1 MRFRNSIRLEI
12 AILVFFT
19 TLITILI
26 SWSISNH
33 FIEKFYVAHTMNA
46 LVKTYRS
53 CNEFFSDEKNIEELE
68 NEKIV
73 SLNGYVV
80 NSENA
85 AIFVINPNTR
95 QKRPPMYTSVKI
107 NERTQAEIGA
117 ILEKFDFA
125 SLKYKQTK
133 YSIKSNTLEPESDS
147 SKIVANY
154 YDLLGV
160 LDNGFYIILR
170 TPAEAVHDN
179 INFAAKLFTSI
190 SVLLLMIEV
199 LVVIFISN
207 MFSTP
212 IIEMSKVA
220 KKMSEMD
227 FSAKVNVETEDEIG
241 ALGESMNELSTK
253 LEQSITSLK
262 NANIE
267 LANDIREKEH
277 IEEMRSEFLSHVS
290 HELKTPLAIIQGY
303 AEGLKSGIADDPE
316 TMNYYCD
323 VITDEASKMNA
334 LVMKLINLNQLETG
348 NDISIERFDIT
359 DMIKDEISS
368 SSILAQDKNI
378 TFDFDDSEPLYVW
391 ADMFMTEEVLTNY
404 LSNAI
409 HYVKENGK
417 VKVWYEKRENVARIN
432 VFNEGDNI
440 ADKDIDKLFIKFYKS
455 DPARTRSYGGSG
467 IGLSIVSAI
476 MKAHNQDFGVFNT
489 DGGVVFYFEV
499 DTRPNID
506 S

>member
-1 MRFRNSIRLEI
+1 MRFKNSIRFKI

-26 SWSISNH
+26 SWTISNH
-33 FIEKFYVAHTMNA
+33 FIERFYVAHTMNA
-46 LVKTYRS
+46 LSATYRS
-53 CNEFFSDEKNIEELE
+53 CNEFFNDEANVKALE
-68 NEKIV
+68 KERIV
-73 SLNGYVV
+73 SLDGYVV

-85 AIFVINPNTR
+85 AIFVINP
-95 QKRPPMYTSVKI
+95 KKFDLPYTSVKV
-107 NERTQAEIGA
+107 NDRTILA
-117 ILEKFDFA
+117 IQSIIMNYDFD
-125 SLKYKQTK
+125 SLKYTETK
-133 YSIKSNTLEPESDS
+133 YKIIRNEIAPEDGSSN
-147 SKIVANY
+147 IVSNY
-154 YDLLGV
+154 YDLLGI
-160 LDNGFYIILR
+160 LDNGYYIILR
-170 TPAEAVHDN
+170 TPVEAVHDN

-190 SVLLLMIEV
+190 SVLLLLIEV
-199 LVVIFISN
+199 LVVLFISN

-212 IIEMSKVA
+212 IIQMSRVA

-227 FSAKVNVETEDEIG
+227 FSAKVDVTTQDEIG

-253 LEQSITSLK
+253 LEQSISGLK

-303 AEGLKSGIADDPE
+303 AEGIKSGIADDPE

-323 VITDEASKMNA
+323 VISDEASKMNA

-359 DMIKDEISS
+359 EMIKEEIAS

-378 TFDFDDSEPLYVW
+378 SIEFEEKEPLFVW
-391 ADMFMTEEVLTNY
+391 ADTFMTEEVVTNY

-409 HYVKENGK
+409 HYVADSGK
-417 VKVWYEKRENVARIN
+417 IRIWYEKRENVARIN
-432 VFNEGDNI
+432 IYNQGDRI

-467 IGLSIVSAI
+467 IGLSIVAAI
-476 MKAHNQDFGVFNT
+476 MKAHNQDFGVYNT
-489 DGGVVFYFEV
+489 EDGVVFYFEA
-499 DTRPNID
+499 DTRSGIE
-506 S
+506 